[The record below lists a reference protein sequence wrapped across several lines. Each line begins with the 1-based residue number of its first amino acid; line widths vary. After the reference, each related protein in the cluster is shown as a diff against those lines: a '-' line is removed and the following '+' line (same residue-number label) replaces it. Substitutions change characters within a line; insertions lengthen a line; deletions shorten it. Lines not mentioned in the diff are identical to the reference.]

1 MFEECCREKGAIIV
15 DNLEIDNID
24 MVLNPGESGE
34 SKALAAEFKL
44 NINEYMRQLI
54 TSPVRSLADIIAF
67 NNNSLRV
74 NTCGFLFLGFV
85 LVPFFLESIENK
97 ETLRVLAC
105 RFIFPSSLNLFLFL
119 LFSQC
124 FVFYIGLT
132 ENFPT
137 QV

>member
-24 MVLNPGESGE
+24 TVLNPGESGE

-67 NNNSLRV
+67 NNSLRV

-85 LVPFFLESIENK
+85 LVPFFLESIDNK

-105 RFIFPSSLNLFLFL
+105 RFIFPSYLNLFLFL
-119 LFSQC
+119 FFFSRFC
-124 FVFYIGLT
+124 LLYWF
-132 ENFPT
+132 N
-137 QV
+137 